1 MELAM
6 RLSEQMAI
14 EGKHKPKTSQ
24 DFLRLLKETPLSD
37 ADFVQVVLS
46 VEGLSPDLFPT
57 LADFGT
63 SLVAAHLAQDEPE
76 PVHVAAPA
84 LILEGFTGQQGLTD
98 TERKQA
104 PGKTLIMGR
113 GEASFVAKATL
124 AQDAGAALLL
134 VTQSSDSWP
143 FLMTDKQQLGGD
155 ISIPVLM
162 VSKPDKAR
170 ILQRLRSQGGKEQ
183 ALGGARVTV
192 KTRVRE
198 LLCCVCQ
205 CELEKG
211 EKAVRLPCLHYYHG
225 ECITP
230 WLKDHHTCP
239 VCRYELPTEEG
250 ITQKQRNEEV
260 AAMVANTYS

>member
-1 MELAM
+1 
-6 RLSEQMAI
+6 
-14 EGKHKPKTSQ
+14 
-24 DFLRLLKETPLSD
+24 
-37 ADFVQVVLS
+37 
-46 VEGLSPDLFPT
+46 VENF
-57 LADFGT
+57 F
-63 SLVAAHLAQDEPE
+63 
-76 PVHVAAPA
+76 
-84 LILEGFTGQQGLTD
+84 
-98 TERKQA
+98 
-104 PGKTLIMGR
+104 
-113 GEASFVAKATL
+113 ATL
-124 AQDAGAALLL
+124 E
-134 VTQSSDSWP
+134 
-143 FLMTDKQQLGGD
+143 QLGGD

-205 CELEKG
+205 CELEKE

-230 WLKDHHTCP
+230 WLKDVSTFVMVHGVLSYACVCVSVCLCVCVYVCMYVCSNGIFIVYCSSYSSSLSLFSGHLQHHTCP